1 MFGKGNAFKN
11 ANIIHKDSQI
21 SSYLSIFTSEDVI
34 KGKRKGEIDRERVT
48 RKNIPCFVTGR
59 LHCVCV
65 CVCAPK

>member
-34 KGKRKGEIDRERVT
+34 KGKRKGEIERESQG
-48 RKNIPCFVTGR
+48 KISPA
-59 LHCVCV
+59 L
-65 CVCAPK
+65 